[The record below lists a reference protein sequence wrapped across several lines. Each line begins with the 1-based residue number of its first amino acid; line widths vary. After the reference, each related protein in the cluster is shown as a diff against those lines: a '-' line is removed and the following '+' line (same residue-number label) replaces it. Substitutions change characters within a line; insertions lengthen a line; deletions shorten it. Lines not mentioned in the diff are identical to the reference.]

1 MKKFL
6 LMAAGLMLGIV
17 ALHAQGTNYG
27 IKSGHLKYETQTS
40 GGMQYNEVWFD
51 DFGKLRKQYDKTP
64 MEGMGLYQ
72 TEVLFRDGKSYTQ
85 AWFDDA
91 KTGEAKMTES
101 GDGLNLLDPTD
112 AYLKEMKVEKL
123 GTEEIFGKPCTIYT
137 FKVKSLL
144 RTVTYIVWV
153 WQGITLKMETKG
165 ALGANNSQMVTL
177 IEEDVKVPAST
188 FDLPAVVN

>member
-6 LMAAGLMLGIV
+6 LIAAGLMLGIV

-51 DFGKLRKQYDKTP
+51 DFGKTRKQYDQTP

-101 GDGLNLLDPTD
+101 GDGLNLLDPTE
-112 AYLKEMKVEKL
+112 AYLKEKKVEVL
-123 GTEEIFGKPCTIYT
+123 GTE
-137 FKVKSLL
+137 
-144 RTVTYIVWV
+144 
-153 WQGITLKMETKG
+153 
-165 ALGANNSQMVTL
+165 
-177 IEEDVKVPAST
+177 
-188 FDLPAVVN
+188 